1 MALAMQTINQIKQQG
16 VADTPLVLFECVMPG
31 GDVQRWSTHH
41 VVLGDNQYAARILR
55 HDLFEM
61 QLSAEDAMDGVTQL
75 TLTLANAD
83 SLLSELN
90 AAVGFK
96 GSQLTV
102 YFGFADIRNSIV
114 STETIVLFRGLA
126 GDPDEITESS
136 LTLSFLNKLS
146 LQKVPVP
153 DVRIQRNCPWSFP
166 ASKYQ
171 RSEASNGGSNGRY
184 SRFFRCG
191 YSADISGGVGNL
203 NAGQA
208 FVSCDKTRSQ
218 CIQRGMFDRDSS
230 GNVTRRF
237 GGFEFVPS
245 VTDVRSA
252 GDKTYHISPLL
263 SNSAKYNDPV
273 PLVYGTAWL
282 KTPLSFARNDGNLTH
297 MEVILA
303 SGNIQGVLKVIVN
316 DVEIPQTVGGSD
328 MTATGWFSSLSTGS
342 RVGEFNMT
350 FTDPDGNPLG
360 DPGGNIAMLS
370 VVVPNRICAGTSIPT
385 VQVLLQ
391 GIQIDSFDVSG
402 SYVQTGFSNNP
413 AWVLLDLLRRSGWST
428 GELDLPSF
436 ATAAAYCQELINT
449 TDPNGNPLLVPRYAC
464 NLVLTKR
471 QSAAAVIRG
480 IRVASSLMLR
490 YGTNGL
496 LQLLPEATMAV
507 QQQNLPDGSNS
518 LGPLNSGWPVY
529 EFSDSS
535 ASFSGIVRR
544 SDGSS
549 SVRITSRSIAEIS
562 NRLSVEFQDEAN
574 EYQQDSLSVVSQ
586 DDLSLI
592 GYEVS
597 SQSTALGLPN
607 YNQASRVLLRQL
619 DKLTKGNLFV
629 EFQSS
634 FQAIK
639 IRPGDIITLTY
650 VKDGFDRLPFRVTK
664 VAPSLNYQLVTILAQ
679 IHNDDWYSDSLAT
692 LEAAGRQPSS
702 HVQIPRPLLGVVPRV
717 EGSGFTETFDFA
729 IDEQIQANQ
738 DGSATDT
745 IGVSFSE
752 PTKPTNKTISLPLLS
767 LAPGVQSSGGSLR
780 GQQVLYYAVT
790 GTDAT
795 GAEGT
800 PSFIVRAQ
808 IPAGTN
814 SNSVSITD
822 LSFPRT
828 VQTFN
833 VYRGINPQSLYQIAS
848 GLPLAERFT
857 DTGLVARPRGLPDSS
872 FDHANF
878 YYRYEYAG
886 PFTATDGS
894 KTSISCQDMGA
905 VGQAYFNM
913 VARIVEGAGKG
924 QERQISANDATTL
937 TITPAWTTVPDST
950 SQFVISESSW
960 KFAAVS
966 ATSPA
971 KFQIPYRAGNV
982 LQITGRAANVLNQ
995 ESSPDLCP
1003 LTRVALGNQEP
1014 DFGVPGSPAF
1024 VLNAPGGGEL
1034 TLSDVGFTDLNNVGS
1049 VTSGTLSLY
1058 FINELSGSSG
1068 YNLVAPLDANSQILS
1083 LDKVSGEM
1091 VGSDFQIGTEL
1102 VSVLSVD
1109 ASAVSCTVL
1118 RGIFNSTITAH
1129 AAGELL
1135 WTVGRSVAVVPF
1147 APNFFENRAS
1157 VNYLHSLLIP
1167 DIRVVAAEFFVTNSF
1182 GDSQLQQQCYT
1193 QLAARGLRTLSGGQL
1208 ALQTNGSVTTQFNA
1222 APPLVVQ
1229 ADHAVRDIRAN
1240 LGRAAQ
1246 GYRVSVTLLQAGQ
1259 VYCTLQIAP
1268 NDVESPIL
1276 DGVELPALRK
1286 LSSLSMNIS
1295 LQPIGGYQGAPVP
1308 PKDLTV
1314 TIRF

>member
-1 MALAMQTINQIKQQG
+1 MQTINQIKQQS
-16 VADTPLVLFECVMPG
+16 VADTPLVLFECVLSS
-31 GDVQRWSTHH
+31 GDVQRWSTHE
-41 VVLGDNQYAARILR
+41 VSLLEDRYYARVLR

-90 AAVGFK
+90 AAIGFK

-102 YFGFADIRNSIV
+102 YFGFADIRNSRV
-114 STETIVLFRGLA
+114 SSETIVLFRGVA

-153 DVRIQRNCPWSFP
+153 DVRVQRNCPWIFP
-166 ASKYQ
+166 GTNEQ
-171 RSEASNGGSNGRY
+171 RIEAVNGGSNGRY

-203 NAGQA
+203 NAGQP
-208 FVSCDKTRSQ
+208 FVICDKSRSQ
-218 CIQRGMFDRDSS
+218 CVQRGMFDHDIA
-230 GNVTRRF
+230 GNLTRRF

-245 VTDVRSA
+245 ITDVRSA
-252 GDKTYHISPLL
+252 GDKAYHVSPLL
-263 SNSAKYNDPV
+263 SNSAKYNDPI
-273 PLVYGTAWL
+273 PLVYGTGWL

-303 SGNIQGVLKVIVN
+303 SGMIQGALKVIVN
-316 DVEIPQTVGGSD
+316 DVEIPQAVRGTD

-342 RVGEFNMT
+342 RVGEFNLT
-350 FTDPDGNPLG
+350 FTDADGKPLG
-360 DPGGNIAMLS
+360 DPAGNIAMLS
-370 VVVPNRICAGTSIPT
+370 VVVPNRICAGTSVPT

-391 GIQIDSFDVSG
+391 GLEIDSFDVSG
-402 SYVQTGFSNNP
+402 TYVQTAFSNNP
-413 AWVLLDLLRRSGWST
+413 AWVLLDLLRRCGWT
-428 GELDLPSF
+428 THELDLASF
-436 ATAAAYCQELINT
+436 ATAAAYCEELIST
-449 TDPNGNPLLVPRYAC
+449 TDPNGNSLLIPRYAC

-471 QSAAAVIRG
+471 QSAATIIRG

-490 YGTNGL
+490 YGTSGL
-496 LQLLPEATMAV
+496 LQLLPEATLAV
-507 QQQNLPDGSNS
+507 QQRDLPDGSNS
-518 LGPLNSGWPVY
+518 VNPLNNGWPAY

-549 SVRITSRSIAEIS
+549 SLRITSRSIAETS

-574 EYQQDSLSVVSQ
+574 EYQQDSLSVVS
-586 DDLSLI
+586 DGDLNLI

-629 EFQSS
+629 EFQAS

-650 VKDGFDRLPFRVTK
+650 VKDGFDRLPCRVNK

-702 HVQIPRPLLGVVPRV
+702 QIQIPRPLLGVKPRTGDTEV
-717 EGSGFTETFDFA
+717 TETFDFA
-729 IDEQIQANQ
+729 IEEEIQANQ

-745 IGVSFSE
+745 IAVSFSE
-752 PTKPTNKTISLPLLS
+752 PTKPTNNTISVPLLS
-767 LAPGVQSSGGSLR
+767 LAPDVQSSGGSLR

-790 GTDAT
+790 GSNGA

-808 IPAGTN
+808 IPGGSH
-814 SNSVSITD
+814 SNTVSIKE

-833 VYRGINPQSLYQIAS
+833 VYRGVNPQSLYQIAS
-848 GLPLAERFT
+848 GLTVSDAFT
-857 DTGLVARPRGLPDSS
+857 DTGLQARPRGLPDSS

-886 PFTATDGS
+886 AFAATSAS
-894 KTSISCQDMGA
+894 KTTVSCQDMGA

-913 VARIVEGAGKG
+913 VARIIEGTGKG
-924 QERQISANDATTL
+924 QERQITSNDASTL
-937 TITPAWTTVPDST
+937 TITPGWTTVPDTT

-966 ATSPA
+966 ATSPV
-971 KFQIPYRAGNV
+971 KFQIPYRAGSV

-1003 LTRVALGNQEP
+1003 LTRVALGNHEP
-1014 DFGVPGSPAF
+1014 DFGVPASPAF

-1034 TLSDVGFTDLNNVGS
+1034 TLSDVGFTDLRNAGS
-1049 VTSGTLSLY
+1049 VTSGTLSMY
-1058 FINELSGSSG
+1058 FIDELSGSSSYTIAAQVDG
-1068 YNLVAPLDANSQILS
+1068 NAQILTLNNAS
-1083 LDKVSGEM
+1083 AQM
-1091 VGSDFQIGTEL
+1091 VGAHFQLGTEL

-1109 ASAVSCTVL
+1109 VSAHSCTVL
-1118 RGIFNSTITAH
+1118 RGILNSISTAH
-1129 AAGELL
+1129 SAGEVL
-1135 WTVGRSVAVVPF
+1135 WPIRRSVTVVPF
-1147 APNFFENRAS
+1147 ASNFFENRAS
-1157 VNYLHSLLIP
+1157 VNYLHSLAMP
-1167 DIRVVAAEFFVTNSF
+1167 DVRVVAAEFFVTNSF
-1182 GDSQLQQQCYT
+1182 GDSQAEQQSYT
-1193 QLAARGLRTLSGGQL
+1193 QVGSRGLRTLSGGQL
-1208 ALQTNGSVTTQFNA
+1208 ALQMSGSVTTQLNA
-1222 APPLVVQ
+1222 APPLLVQ
-1229 ADHAVRDIRAN
+1229 ADHAVRDVRAD

-1246 GYRVSVTLLQAGQ
+1246 GYRVSVVLLLAGQ
-1259 VYCTLQIAP
+1259 EYCSLQIAP
-1268 NDVESPIL
+1268 NDLTSPL
-1276 DGVELPALRK
+1276 VDGVNLPALSK
-1286 LSSLSMNIS
+1286 LSSLSMNVA
-1295 LQPIGGYQGAPVP
+1295 LQPIDGYQGAPVP

-1314 TIRF
+1314 TIRL

>member
-1 MALAMQTINQIKQQG
+1 MALPMRSINLIKQQG
-16 VADTPLVLFECVMPG
+16 VADTPLVFFECVMPG
-31 GDVQRWSTHH
+31 GDVQRWSTHD
-41 VVLGDNQYAARILR
+41 VLLGENQYSARVLR

-75 TLTLANAD
+75 TITLANAD
-83 SLLSELN
+83 SLFSELN
-90 AAVGFK
+90 ATVGFK

-102 YFGFADIRNSIV
+102 YFGFADIRNSVV
-114 STETIVLFRGLA
+114 SSETIVLFRGLA

-153 DVRIQRNCPWSFP
+153 NVRIQRNCPWSFP
-166 ASKYQ
+166 GTEDQ
-171 RSEASNGGSNGRY
+171 RREALEGGSNGRY

-191 YSADISGGVGNL
+191 YSADISGGVGTL
-203 NAGQA
+203 NAGQP
-208 FVSCDKTRSQ
+208 FVSCDKSRLQ
-218 CIQRGMFDRDSS
+218 CIERGMFDRDTS
-230 GNVTRRF
+230 GNLTRRF

-273 PLVYGTAWL
+273 PLVYGTGWL

-303 SGNIQGVLKVIVN
+303 SGNIQSVLKVIVN
-316 DVEIPQTVGGSD
+316 DVEIPQAVDGTD
-328 MTATGWFSSLSTGS
+328 MTSTGWFTSLSDGT
-342 RVGEFNMT
+342 RVGAFNIT
-350 FTDPDGNPLG
+350 FTDSNGIPLG
-360 DPGGNIAMLS
+360 DPAGNIAMLS

-391 GIQIDSFDVSG
+391 GIQIDSFDASG
-402 SYVQTGFSNNP
+402 SYVQTAFSNNP
-413 AWVLLDLLRRSGWST
+413 AWVLLDLLRRCGWT
-428 GELDLPSF
+428 TNELDLPSF
-436 ATAAAYCQELINT
+436 ATAAAYCQELIST
-449 TDPNGNPLLVPRYAC
+449 TDSNGNPMLIPRYGC

-471 QSAAAVIRG
+471 QSAATVIRG

-507 QQQNLPDGSNS
+507 QQKDLPDGSNS
-518 LGPLNSGWPVY
+518 LGPVNGGWPVY

-549 SVRITSRSIAEIS
+549 SLRITSRSIAENS

-586 DDLSLI
+586 DDIGLI

-629 EFQSS
+629 EFQAS

-650 VKDGFDRLPFRVTK
+650 VKDGFNRVPLRVTK

-679 IHNDDWYSDSLAT
+679 IHNDDWYSDSIAI

-702 HVQIPRPLLGVVPRV
+702 QIQIPRPLLGVVPRV
-717 EGSGFTETFDFA
+717 EGGGVTELFDFA
-729 IDEQIQANQ
+729 IQEEIQANQ

-752 PTKPTNKTISLPLLS
+752 PTKPTARTISLPLLS
-767 LAPGVQSSGGSLR
+767 LAPEVQTSGGSLL

-790 GTDAT
+790 GSDAT
-795 GAEGT
+795 GSEGT

-808 IPAGTN
+808 IPSGSN
-814 SNSVSITD
+814 SNAVSITE
-822 LSFPRT
+822 LSFPRA

-833 VYRGINPQSLYQIAS
+833 VYRGVNPQSLYRIAS
-848 GLPLAERFT
+848 GLTIAERFT
-857 DTGLVARPRGLPDSS
+857 DTGLVAEPIGLPDSS

-878 YYRYEYAG
+878 YYRYEFAG
-886 PFTATDGS
+886 PFTVTDASRTAIG
-894 KTSISCQDMGA
+894 CRDMGA
-905 VGQAYFNM
+905 VTQAYFNM
-913 VARIVEGAGKG
+913 VVRIIGGTGKG
-924 QERQISANDATTL
+924 QERQISANDSTTL
-937 TITPAWTTVPDST
+937 TVILPWTTVPDHT
-950 SQFVISESSW
+950 SQFVISESAW

-966 ATSPA
+966 ATTPA
-971 KFQIPYRAGNV
+971 KFQIPYRAGSV

-995 ESSPDLCP
+995 ESSPDLSS
-1003 LTRVALGNQEP
+1003 LTRVPLGNQDP

-1024 VLNAPGGGEL
+1024 MLDVPGAGEL
-1034 TLSDVGFTDLNNVGS
+1034 TLSGVGFTDLENVGS
-1049 VTSGTLSLY
+1049 VTSGTLSIY
-1058 FINELSGSSG
+1058 FIDELSAPSG
-1068 YNLVAPLDANSQILS
+1068 YTLAVPVDDNSQTL
-1083 LDKVSGEM
+1083 VVRHASGEM
-1091 VGSDFQIGTEL
+1091 VGLNFQIGSEL
-1102 VSVLSVD
+1102 VYVLGVD
-1109 ASAVSCTVL
+1109 VSAGSCTVV
-1118 RGIFNSTITAH
+1118 RGALNSGVIAH
-1129 AAGELL
+1129 GAGEALIM
-1135 WTVGRSVAVVPF
+1135 VRRSVAVVPF
-1147 APNFFENRAS
+1147 ATNFFQNRAS
-1157 VNYLHSLLIP
+1157 VNYLHSLQLP
-1167 DIRVVAAEFFVTNSF
+1167 DLRVVAAELFVTNSF
-1182 GDSQLQQQCYT
+1182 GDSQVQQQCYT
-1193 QLAARGLRTLSGGQL
+1193 QIATHGLRTLSGGQL
-1208 ALQTNGSVTTQFNA
+1208 SLQTNGSVTTQLNA
-1222 APPLVVQ
+1222 APPLMVQ
-1229 ADHAVRDIRAN
+1229 ADHAVRDIRAD

-1246 GYRVSVTLLQAGQ
+1246 GYSVAVNLLRAGLD
-1259 VYCTLQIAP
+1259 YCTLQIAP
-1268 NDVESPIL
+1268 DSVESQIL
-1276 DGVELPALRK
+1276 DGVDLPALRK
-1286 LSSLSMNIS
+1286 LDSLSMNIS
-1295 LQPIGGYQGAPVP
+1295 LQPIDGYQGTPIP